1 MMVVI
6 TLSNCPPKL
15 RGDLT
20 KWLIEIDTNVFV
32 GNLNAR
38 IRDEV
43 WNRICENIKNG
54 RASMAFAANCEQK
67 LDFRI
72 HNTEWEPVDF
82 DGVKLVRRNIKSD
95 EDKKYKE
102 TSKVMTNHINRLSQ
116 MKRKSSDNYE
126 RYVVVDIETTGLTDE
141 DKIIEIGAVLIVH
154 GQISSEFS
162 AFIQCD
168 IQIPD
173 EISRLTG
180 ITSDD
185 LVKNGISQKKAL
197 KQFLEFCGDDI
208 LVGYNID
215 FDMRFLQTSC
225 KNNGFSIIKNKT
237 VDTMKLAR
245 KKIRNLP
252 RYSLSVVAEHLG
264 IENEVKHRA
273 VEDCILTYRVFEK
286 LNEI

>member
-38 IRDEV
+38 IRDAV
-43 WNRICENIKNG
+43 WDRICENIKNG
-54 RASMAFAANCEQK
+54 RASMAFYANCEQK

-82 DGVKLVRRNIKSD
+82 DGVKLVRRNFKSD
-95 EDKKYKE
+95 ENKKYKE
-102 TSKVMTNHINRLSQ
+102 TSKVVTNHINRLSQ
-116 MKRKSSDNYE
+116 MKRNSSDNYE
-126 RYVVVDIETTGLTDE
+126 RYVVVDIETTGLKDE
-141 DKIIEIGAVLIVH
+141 DKIIEIGAVLVVY
-154 GQISSEFS
+154 GQISSKFS
-162 AFIQCD
+162 VLVQCD
-168 IQIPD
+168 SQIPD

-185 LVKNGISQKKAL
+185 LAKNGIVQKKAL
-197 KQFLEFCGDDI
+197 EQFLEFCGDDI

-215 FDMRFLQTSC
+215 FDMRFLQISC
-225 KNNGFSIIKNKT
+225 KNNGFPIIKNKT
-237 VDTMKLAR
+237 IDTMKLAR
-245 KKIRNLP
+245 KKIKNLS
-252 RYSLSVVAEHLG
+252 RYSLSVVASHLG
-264 IENEVKHRA
+264 IEDEVKHRA
-273 VEDCILTYRVFEK
+273 VDDCMLTYRVFEK